1 MEEMLIL
8 FKSYL
13 YLMLLWVIA
22 LVYIYIIFVVGRY
35 LYSIVKHKR
44 VSPPKFDIFKVNLK
58 SRSIQ
63 LFLLFF
69 ITLNFFMY
77 TSIQS
82 KWINKHSLHHNA
94 KEFFVVGVNAI
105 FYKKILDLI
114 FKPDASIMYP
124 FDWFMKKLYQEG
136 AHLLPSD
143 DGERYYWRY
152 RFFNYWF
159 IRGAGYMPGYNPRAP
174 KPITPYQQKILNE
187 MWEVLE
193 GLATSKIADPL
204 VDTERYKAFA
214 AVGKYYLYKRFVPYN
229 EYVVKR
235 LWDRDKVALKDKGF
249 IEKEKIFLKWT
260 SKLKEKYKQNK
271 RLKRQIEQEIPV
283 LGVSYL
289 LIIHDLSEEMV
300 FKSIIEKNLHCDN
313 KYVDFYISASK
324 ELVSKGSPLNH
335 MSGPQQKLIYEITFD
350 NQISYFV
357 IYTLDKECGKKL
369 TVGYPS
375 QEWIAKGLP
384 FMRKVWLD
392 TDEVEDKSSN
402 IDLNAIKNKFN
413 EGGE

>member
-1 MEEMLIL
+1 MIVLG
-8 FKSYL
+8 
-13 YLMLLWVIA
+13 
-22 LVYIYIIFVVGRY
+22 YIYIIYIIVRY
-35 LYSIVKHKR
+35 FFGIVKYKR
-44 VSPPKFDIFKVNLK
+44 VTLPSIDLFKVNLK
-58 SRSIQ
+58 SRSAQ

-69 ITLNFFMY
+69 VAANFSMY
-77 TSIQS
+77 TAIRSQ
-82 KWINKHSLHHNA
+82 WINKDSLHHNA
-94 KEFFVVGVNAI
+94 KEFFVVGLNAV
-105 FYKKILDLI
+105 FYKKVLDLL
-114 FKPDASIMYP
+114 FKPDATIMMP
-124 FDWFMKKLYQEG
+124 LDRLMKRAYQEG
-136 AHLLPSD
+136 VRLLPAN
-143 DGERYYWRY
+143 DGERFYWRY
-152 RFFNYWF
+152 RLFNYWF

-174 KPITPYQQKILNE
+174 KPVTPYQQKILNE

-204 VDTERYKAFA
+204 VDAERYKAFA

-229 EYVVKR
+229 KYVVKR

-300 FKSIIEKNLHCDN
+300 FKSIIEKNLHCDD

-324 ELVSKGSPLNH
+324 ELVSKGSPLYR

-392 TDEVEDKSSN
+392 TDEVEDKSSD

-413 EGGE
+413 KGGE